1 MSTLASSTRSGGV
14 LPRSLILGQL
24 ARLRHDP
31 RALVGVFVVF
41 TIVLLGLLAPVIAPN
56 DPNQI
61 SGLEALQG
69 PSWHHLF
76 GTDELGRDV
85 FSRVLY
91 GARISPLVGLAAV
104 AISTVVG
111 IAIGLIAGYASGI
124 VDEVWMRAMDVLLAF
139 PGIVLAIAIVA
150 VLGPGLRNAL
160 LAVGISGIPYF
171 ARVVRAVVLVE
182 REKEYV
188 SAARAYGQRKSGIVL
203 LEILP
208 NIAGPVIVL
217 ATLSIAGAIL
227 TTAALSVIGLGAHL
241 PTSEWGAMLSEGR
254 VYLAQQWW
262 MATFPGIAIAV
273 TVLGVNLLG
282 DGLRDALDPRM

>member
-1 MSTLASSTRSGGV
+1 M
-14 LPRSLILGQL
+14 
-24 ARLRHDP
+24 RHDP
-31 RALVGVFVVF
+31 LAVLGLVIVVV
-41 TIVLLGLLAPVIAPN
+41 VLALGLLAPAIAPH
-56 DPNQI
+56 DPNAI
-61 SGLEALQG
+61 SGLETFQG
-69 PSWHHLF
+69 PSSKHLF

-91 GARISPLVGLAAV
+91 GARISPFVGLAAV
-104 AISTVVG
+104 AISAIAGV
-111 IAIGLIAGYASGI
+111 AIGLFAGYGSRF

-150 VLGPGLRNAL
+150 VLGPGLRNAMI
-160 LAVGISGIPYF
+160 AVGVAGIPYF

-188 SAARAYGQRKSGIVL
+188 AAARAYGQRKTGTLL

-217 ATLSIAGAIL
+217 GTLSVAGAIL
-227 TTAALSVIGLGAHL
+227 TTAALSFVGLGAQL
-241 PTSEWGAMLSEGR
+241 PTPEWGVMLSEGR

-282 DGLRDALDPRM
+282 DGLRDALDPRT

>member
-1 MSTLASSTRSGGV
+1 MSTLASSIRSGAYT
-14 LPRSLILGQL
+14 PRSLILGQL

-31 RALVGVFVVF
+31 LALLGALTVIAVL
-41 TIVLLGLLAPVIAPN
+41 LLGLLAPVVAPY

-61 SGLEALQG
+61 SGTEALQA
-69 PSWHHLF
+69 PSWQHVF

-85 FSRVLY
+85 FSRVIY
-91 GARISPLVGLAAV
+91 GARISPWVGLGAV
-104 AISTVVG
+104 AISTVIG
-111 IAIGLIAGYASGI
+111 IAIGLVAGYAAGV
-124 VDEVWMRAMDVLLAF
+124 VDEVWMRGMDILLAF

-150 VLGPGLRNAL
+150 VLGPGLRNAMI
-160 LAVGISGIPYF
+160 AVGISGIPYF

-188 SAARAYGQRKSGIVL
+188 SAARAYGQRKSGILL

-227 TTAALSVIGLGAHL
+227 TTAALSFVGLGAQL
-241 PTSEWGAMLSEGR
+241 PTPEWGAMLSEGR

-262 MATFPGIAIAV
+262 MATFPGVAIAV
-273 TVLGVNLLG
+273 TVLGINVLG